1 MAGHSKW
8 SNIKHRKGAA
18 DEKRAKIFSKI
29 GREIQVAVRSGG
41 PDPETN
47 NVLRDVIAKARSY
60 NMPNDNIQRSISR
73 AAGDSSSD
81 MMEEIHYEGYGPA
94 GVAVMVRVLTDNRNR
109 TAGEVRHIFD
119 KFGGNLGS
127 DGCVAFQF
135 ERKGTLVIER
145 DDTLDDEQVFMDA
158 LEAGAEDVDL
168 DQEDVIEITT
178 SPTEFAAV
186 RDALGQSYDFAAQE
200 LGPVPLTWVELED
213 EETISNMTKLIDLLE
228 DNDDVQD
235 VYHNWAQEDDA

>member
-8 SNIKHRKGAA
+8 NNIKRRKGAV
-18 DEKRAKIFSKI
+18 DEKRAKIFSKL

-41 PDPETN
+41 PDPDKNTL
-47 NVLRDVIAKARSY
+47 LRDVVAKAKSY

-73 AAGDSSSD
+73 AAGDSSAENI
-81 MMEEIHYEGYGPA
+81 EEIQYEGYGPG

-119 KFGGNLGS
+119 KYGGNLGT

-145 DDTLDDEQVFMDA
+145 DDDLDSEQVFMDA
-158 LEAGAEDVDL
+158 LEAGAEDVDI
-168 DQEDVIEITT
+168 DNEYIIEITT
-178 SPTEFAAV
+178 SPADYAVV
-186 RDALGQSYDFAAQE
+186 RDALSEKYSFADQD
-200 LGPVPLTWVELED
+200 LGPVPLTWVVLED

-235 VYHNWAQEDDA
+235 VYHNWEQEDDA